1 MTEPEK
7 DLKTLS
13 RLVDHALQ
21 AAVQMDET
29 TTVFLLSMARQDVM
43 EKIEAASRSTM
54 VPRNDTE

>member
-29 TTVFLLSMARQDVM
+29 TTVFLLSMASQDVM
-43 EKIEAASRSTM
+43 EKIEAAHRTTTAPS
-54 VPRNDTE
+54 DDI